1 MVQTSSKS
9 LTLEEFLKLPET
21 KPASEYINGETIQK
35 PMPKTRHSR
44 LQGKL
49 TSTINGVVEEK
60 RLAYAFPE
68 LRCTFGGRS
77 VVPDVTV
84 LVWERIEFNDQG
96 EPVDDVFIA
105 PDWTIEILSPEQS
118 SNRVTGNILHCL
130 KHGTQLGW
138 LIDPDDRSVL
148 IFLPNQQP
156 ELCQGSDRLVVL
168 DGVDLQL
175 TAEQLF
181 AWLRMNDTLTD

>member
-49 TSTINGVVEEK
+49 TSTINGVVED
-60 RLAYAFPE
+60 RRVAYAFPE

-77 VVPDVTV
+77 VVPDFTV
-84 LVWERIEFNDQG
+84 LVWERIEF
-96 EPVDDVFIA
+96 
-105 PDWTIEILSPEQS
+105 S
-118 SNRVTGNILHCL
+118 H
-130 KHGTQLGW
+130 
-138 LIDPDDRSVL
+138 
-148 IFLPNQQP
+148 
-156 ELCQGSDRLVVL
+156 
-168 DGVDLQL
+168 
-175 TAEQLF
+175 
-181 AWLRMNDTLTD
+181 